1 MMPAVRNTIV
11 ISINTSWNV
20 FNFRKGLIEALR
32 SHGHDVVIMA
42 PRDEYSSLIAA
53 MGCRYVELEMD
64 NSGTSPLR
72 DMVLLWRYWRLL
84 RRERPLAFVGFTIK
98 PNVFGSIAA
107 NLNGIAVIN
116 NISGL
121 GTAFVRGG
129 LLLRIAKAL
138 YRVALARSKMVF
150 FQNDDDRMLFVDAH
164 LVREEQTGLLPGSGI
179 DLVRFA
185 PPSETCTRSDA
196 IVFLLVARL
205 LWDKGV
211 GEFIEAARLVRQGVP
226 GVRFQ
231 LLGFLDVENR
241 TAVSREQVE
250 KWVGEGLVEYL
261 GATDDVR
268 PFLSAADCVV
278 LPSYREGTPRSLL
291 EAAAMSKPLIATD
304 VPGCREVVDH
314 AVNGFLCKVR
324 DPDDLASM
332 MIEFAMMDDASR
344 ARMGAQSRNKVER
357 QFSETI
363 VIEKYMQQIEK
374 LGGLAAK

>member
-1 MMPAVRNTIV
+1 MIPAVRNTVV

-20 FNFRKGLIEALR
+20 VNFRKGLIEALR
-32 SHGHDVVIMA
+32 SHGYDVVIMA
-42 PRDEYSSLIAA
+42 PRDEYSSLTAA
-53 MGCRYVELEMD
+53 IGCRYVELEMD

-164 LVREEQTGLLPGSGI
+164 LVHKERTALLPGSGI
-179 DLVRFA
+179 DLVRFV
-185 PPSETCTRSDA
+185 PSSEVRTRSGA
-196 IVFLLVARL
+196 IVFLLMARL

-211 GEFIEAARLVRQGVP
+211 GEFIEAARLVRQELP
-226 GVRFQ
+226 GARFQ

-241 TAVSREQVE
+241 TAVSRRHVEQ
-250 KWVGEGLVEYL
+250 WVGEGLVEYL
-261 GATDDVR
+261 GSTDDVR

-291 EAAAMSKPLIATD
+291 EAAAMGKPLIATD

-324 DPDDLASM
+324 DPDDLASK

-344 ARMGAQSRNKVER
+344 VGMGARSRNKVER

-363 VIEKYMQQIEK
+363 VIEKYMRQIEK
-374 LGGLAAK
+374 LRGLAAK